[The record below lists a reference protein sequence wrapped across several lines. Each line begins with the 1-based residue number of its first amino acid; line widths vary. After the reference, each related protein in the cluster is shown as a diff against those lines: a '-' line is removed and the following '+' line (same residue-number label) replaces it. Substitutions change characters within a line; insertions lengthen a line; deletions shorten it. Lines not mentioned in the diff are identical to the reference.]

1 MITLHFNGT
10 TLKIHED
17 DSSYRHRALGEKTTL
32 TLKFSMPEFIEIP
45 VGAWCEYQGETF
57 TLNKAENF
65 KKNNSRDL
73 EYTLI
78 LGDPSELLGEY
89 KLRNPVDRRLKWSMS
104 ATPREFVQAV
114 VDNLNQRAGSGWSV
128 GACIEASEKTIEFNH
143 AYCDAAL
150 STVANEFKT
159 EFEIDGKQISLHKV
173 EYFKNDP
180 LPLGYGKGN
189 GFKPGVG
196 RSTQS
201 DQKPIKRLYVQ
212 GGDRNIDRSKYGSAE
227 LLLPKGQQLS
237 YEGKVYKADNDGY
250 YIERVTPAS
259 SARKEDSLDL
269 SEIYPSRV
277 GEVSYV
283 VVVDAS
289 KNWYDFIDN
298 TIPENLNFNDY
309 IIAGE
314 TPVVIFQTG
323 MLSGN
328 DRQFEFKYDHE
339 TRRFELKPQE
349 IDGVTMPN
357 NTFKPVV
364 GDKYAI
370 FGIMLPDSYICNNT
384 DKTGASWD
392 LFRQAVR
399 YLSENEDTK
408 FTFSGELQSVFTKKN
423 WLRIGGRLKVGSY
436 ILFTDEQFAPD
447 GVLIRIVGIK
457 DYTTSPY
464 TPIITISNEARGVDV
479 NSKLNEI
486 GQNEVKID
494 ESHSDAIRYTKRRFR
509 DATETMQMLEQSLLD
524 NYTNSI
530 NPIAVHTMQML
541 VGDESLQ
548 FRFVAS
554 KTNLSAVPYNI
565 TYDNESKVLTCPHGC
580 LQHMTL
586 GIKNLASS
594 HEPNEYLVWLM
605 SEYESP
611 VLTDGAKNYYLY
623 ARVHR
628 TNTNLTG
635 SFLLSH
641 TAIGMKQE
649 ADFYHLL
656 VGVLNTEYDGE
667 RSFATLYGFTEILP
681 GRVTTDKVVA
691 ADGESFF
698 DMLNSALKLK
708 DKLQFN
714 VNGDGELLL
723 KGTFVQSQSGDK
735 APIGCYRGIYNS
747 SYTYFEGDMVIYA
760 VDGKYSLYRRNGAQ
774 STKGIPPTNENYWE
788 VQASCGGNGDWVS
801 YVFKESDTKPGKP
814 TGKSSIPD
822 GWNDAPTSTGR
833 WWMSKATINGGTGKA
848 GTWSEP
854 VQVTAED
861 GVDGAYTDFKYRK
874 NTSETTAPAITKNV
888 RSPQNW
894 SDQPPSLDGGE
905 YLWMSCAEVN
915 PDNTL
920 KTYWST
926 PVRISGEKGEV
937 GDYYKFIYTHAITKP
952 ARPTGNNPAG
962 WSDTPDVENISFSHT
977 GTFTFKDGYYVS
989 PQTGN
994 NELKKNR
1001 IAFTTTKPN
1010 QVVAI
1015 EIIPSTEANFD
1026 FGIVGLLD
1034 NAYMTRTSNYTD
1046 RVSGSTSKT
1055 VYIGVPDAGS
1065 HFIEIGYG
1073 KDASSPGGTDSVKYR
1088 IVKVENCWIS
1098 SAKFNGTTQNAGT
1111 WSEPVPFYMD
1121 NNDTERIYILSK
1133 TERRLSTPESDP
1145 YVDDY
1150 VPPLTK
1156 NDYNSE
1162 NSYSVGTLVRYRSSF
1177 YKAIQASSKTNQH
1190 YPTEAAYWEQ
1200 VKSWTDN
1207 PSEVSYH
1214 YPIQYE
1220 SIRKKTDGKWGAF
1233 QTPTVWM
1240 RYAYNGDF
1248 YEIRYAVNGST
1259 TEPPSMTAEMK
1270 AQRYPSGWSTAQPT
1284 VGTLKYLWM
1293 TTAKISG
1300 ETDALLSNW
1309 STPVRI
1315 TPYDGKDGQKG
1326 DSPVLVYRG
1335 VYEKN
1340 KTFYGNSKRVDAVKY
1355 RNTWYVARNDAPN
1368 GTAGF
1373 SGRVPTDTDYWNQF
1387 GASFES
1393 VATNLLLAEGANIG
1407 DWFISAGRIVSTL
1420 DETMQN
1426 RISIQV
1432 GYYSGSTLI
1441 YQPKIVLE
1449 SSISGGD
1456 YTMETD
1462 LGSIIEID
1470 AGRGIVEAR
1479 SKSGYSAVSYI
1490 SPTGVFANRAGTQ
1503 ALPASTGRTFRAAIV
1518 GLGFANVNKSEW
1530 ELGVDETMIAGVY
1543 GRASNSGT
1551 APAYGGY
1558 FENLYASGIVLGRKC
1573 ITGTTDNTTYLSAGH
1588 TLVIG
1593 YTSAT
1598 ATVYLPS
1605 SPREGQIIYFKQ
1617 WWSGKMRVRP
1627 YTGHKIYDDTRGNEY
1642 YDFGEGQG
1650 GMFVFTIGYITS
1662 GSTTT
1667 KVETWLVSRWK
1678 F

>member
-89 KLRNPVDRRLKWSMS
+89 KLRNPVDRRLKWSMC
-104 ATPREFVQAV
+104 ATPREFVQAI

-159 EFEIDGKQISLHKV
+159 EFEIIGKQISLHKV

-277 GEVSYV
+277 GEVSSV

-364 GDKYAI
+364 GNKYAI
-370 FGIMLPDSYICNNT
+370 FGIMLPDEYICNNLNQS
-384 DKTGASWD
+384 GASWD
-392 LFRQAVR
+392 MFREAVR

-486 GQNEVKID
+486 GQNEIKID
-494 ESHSDAIRYTKRRFR
+494 ESHNDAIRYTKRRFR

-565 TYDNESKVLTCPHGC
+565 TYDNESKVLTCPHGY

-586 GIKNLASS
+586 GIKTLASS
-594 HEPNEYLVWLM
+594 HEPNEYLVWEM

-649 ADFYHLL
+649 ANYYHLL

-747 SYTYFEGDMVIYA
+747 SYTYYEGDMVIYA
-760 VDGKYSLYRRNGAQ
+760 VDGKYSLYRRYGAQ

-801 YVFKESDTKPGKP
+801 YVFKESENKPVKP
-814 TGKSSIPD
+814 TGEATIPT
-822 GWNDAPTSTGR
+822 GWSDAPTSTGR

-874 NTSETTAPAITKNV
+874 NGSDSTAPAIDKTSRN
-888 RSPQNW
+888 PANW
-894 SDQPPSLDGGE
+894 TDEPPALSAGE
-905 YLWMSCAEVN
+905 FLWMSCAEIN

-920 KTYWST
+920 KTDWSD
-926 PVRISGEKGEV
+926 PVRISGEKG
-937 GDYYKFIYTHAITKP
+937 D
-952 ARPTGNNPAG
+952 
-962 WSDTPDVENISFSHT
+962 
-977 GTFTFKDGYYVS
+977 
-989 PQTGN
+989 
-994 NELKKNR
+994 
-1001 IAFTTTKPN
+1001 
-1010 QVVAI
+1010 
-1015 EIIPSTEANFD
+1015 
-1026 FGIVGLLD
+1026 
-1034 NAYMTRTSNYTD
+1034 
-1046 RVSGSTSKT
+1046 
-1055 VYIGVPDAGS
+1055 
-1065 HFIEIGYG
+1065 
-1073 KDASSPGGTDSVKYR
+1073 
-1088 IVKVENCWIS
+1088 
-1098 SAKFNGTTQNAGT
+1098 
-1111 WSEPVPFYMD
+1111 
-1121 NNDTERIYILSK
+1121 
-1133 TERRLSTPESDP
+1133 
-1145 YVDDY
+1145 
-1150 VPPLTK
+1150 
-1156 NDYNSE
+1156 
-1162 NSYSVGTLVRYRSSF
+1162 
-1177 YKAIQASSKTNQH
+1177 
-1190 YPTEAAYWEQ
+1190 
-1200 VKSWTDN
+1200 
-1207 PSEVSYH
+1207 
-1214 YPIQYE
+1214 
-1220 SIRKKTDGKWGAF
+1220 
-1233 QTPTVWM
+1233 
-1240 RYAYNGDF
+1240 NGDF

-1270 AQRYPSGWSTAQPT
+1270 AQRNPSGWSTAQPT

-1309 STPVRI
+1309 STPIRI

-1335 VYEKN
+1335 VYN
-1340 KTFYGNSKRVDAVKY
+1340 SSKTYYGNSKRVDAVKY
-1355 RNTWYVARNDAPN
+1355 GNTWYVARNDAPN
-1368 GTAGF
+1368 GTAGY
-1373 SGRVPTDTDYWNQF
+1373 SGHEPTDTDYWNQF

-1449 SSISGGD
+1449 SSMSGGD

-1470 AGRGIVEAR
+1470 ASRGIVEAR

-1627 YTGHKIYDDTRGNEY
+1627 YTGHKIYDDTRENEY